1 LIISEIQELLDKY
14 TTWLRDNTTL
24 REVEDWVEITTP
36 YLDRNNDSIQIYAK
50 RDNGGYV
57 LTDDAYT
64 IEDLRISGCNI
75 ETPKRKELLKLT
87 LNGFGVML
95 NKDALEVHTSKERFA
110 LQKHNLLQAI
120 LAVNDL
126 FYLAE
131 PIVKSLFL
139 EDVTSWLDLSE
150 VRYTSKV
157 KFTGKTGYDHCFDFV
172 IPKSK
177 KQPERILQTINH
189 PSRETAQAIAF
200 SWIDTR
206 DVRPPE
212 SRAYAFLNDSDKEI
226 TENVVD
232 ALKSYEVHPI
242 LWSKRDNIKE
252 ELAA

>member
-1 LIISEIQELLDKY
+1 MINEIQELLDKY
-14 TTWLRDNTTL
+14 TAWLRDNTTL
-24 REVEDWVEITTP
+24 REIDDWVEITTP
-36 YLDRNNDSIQIYAK
+36 YLDRNNDHLQIYAK
-50 RDNGGYV
+50 KANGGYI
-57 LTDDAYT
+57 LTDDSYT
-64 IEDLRISGCNI
+64 IEDLRMSGCNI
-75 ETPKRKELLKLT
+75 ETPKRQDILKLT
-87 LNGFGVML
+87 LNGFGVIL
-95 NKDALEVHTSKERFA
+95 NKDSLEVHTSKERFA
-110 LQKHNLLQAI
+110 LQKHNLVQAI
-120 LAVNDL
+120 LAVNDI

-139 EDVTSWLDLSE
+139 EDVTLWLDLIE

-177 KQPERILQTINH
+177 KHPERILQTINR
-189 PSRETAQAIAF
+189 PNRETAQAIAF

-212 SRAYAFLNDSDKEI
+212 SRAYALLNDSDKDLSA
-226 TENVVD
+226 NVID

-242 LWSKRDNIKE
+242 LWSKRENVRE

>member
-1 LIISEIQELLDKY
+1 MINEIQELLDKY
-14 TTWLRDNTTL
+14 TAWLRDNTTL
-24 REVEDWVEITTP
+24 REIDDWVEITTP
-36 YLDRNNDSIQIYAK
+36 YLDRNNDYIQIYAK
-50 RDNGGYV
+50 KGNGGYI
-57 LTDDAYT
+57 LTDDSYT

-75 ETPKRKELLKLT
+75 ETQKRQELLQLT

-120 LAVNDL
+120 LAVNDI

-177 KQPERILQTINH
+177 KQPERILQTINR
-189 PSRETAQAIAF
+189 PGRETAQAIAF

-212 SRAYAFLNDSDKEI
+212 SRAYAFLNDSEKEI
-226 TENVVD
+226 SANVVD
-232 ALKSYEVHPI
+232 ALKSYAVHPI
-242 LWSKRDNIKE
+242 LWSKRDDVRD

>member
-1 LIISEIQELLDKY
+1 MINEIQKLLDEY
-14 TTWLRDNTTL
+14 TDWLRDNTTL
-24 REVEDWVEITTP
+24 REIEDWVEITTP
-36 YLDRNNDSIQIYAK
+36 YLDRNNDYIQIYAK
-50 RDNGGYV
+50 RANGGYI
-57 LTDDAYT
+57 LTDDSYT
-64 IEDLRISGCNI
+64 IEDLQISGCNI
-75 ETPKRKELLKLT
+75 DTQKRQELLKLT
-87 LNGFGVML
+87 LNGFGVIR
-95 NKDALEVHTSKERFA
+95 NKEALEIHTSKERFA

-131 PIVKSLFL
+131 PIVKSLFF

-177 KQPERILQTINH
+177 KQPERILQTINR
-189 PSRETAQAIAF
+189 PRRETAEAIAF

-206 DVRPPE
+206 DVRPSD
-212 SRAYAFLNDSDKEI
+212 SRAYAFLNDSDTDI
-226 TENVVD
+226 SANVID

-242 LWSKRDNIKE
+242 LWSKRENVRE

>member
-1 LIISEIQELLDKY
+1 MINEIQELLDKY
-14 TTWLRDNTTL
+14 TAWLRDNTTL
-24 REVEDWVEITTP
+24 REIDDWVEITTP
-36 YLDRNNDSIQIYAK
+36 YLDRNNDHIQIYAK
-50 RDNGGYV
+50 KANGGYI
-57 LTDDAYT
+57 LTDDSYT
-64 IEDLRISGCNI
+64 IEDLRMSGCNI
-75 ETPKRKELLKLT
+75 ETPKRQDILKLT
-87 LNGFGVML
+87 LNGFGVIL
-95 NKDALEVHTSKERFA
+95 NKDSLEVHTSKERFA
-110 LQKHNLLQAI
+110 LQKHNLVQAI
-120 LAVNDL
+120 LAVNDI

-139 EDVTSWLDLSE
+139 EDVTLWLDLIE

-177 KQPERILQTINH
+177 KQPERILQTINR
-189 PSRETAQAIAF
+189 PNRETAQAIAF

-212 SRAYAFLNDSDKEI
+212 SRAYAILNDSDKDLSA
-226 TENVVD
+226 NVID

-242 LWSKRDNIKE
+242 LWSKRENVRE

>member
-1 LIISEIQELLDKY
+1 MIISEIQELLDKY

>member
-1 LIISEIQELLDKY
+1 MINEIQKLLDKY
-14 TTWLRDNTTL
+14 TAWLRDNTTL
-24 REVEDWVEITTP
+24 REIDDWVEITTP
-36 YLDRNNDSIQIYAK
+36 YLDRNNDYIQIYAK
-50 RDNGGYV
+50 KANGGYV
-57 LTDDAYT
+57 LTDDSYT

-75 ETPKRKELLKLT
+75 ETPKRQDILKLT
-87 LNGFGVML
+87 LNGFGVIL
-95 NKDALEVHTSKERFA
+95 NKDSLEVHTSKERFA
-110 LQKHNLLQAI
+110 LQKHNLVQAI
-120 LAVNDL
+120 LAVNDI

-139 EDVTSWLDLSE
+139 EDVTSWLDLIE

-177 KQPERILQTINH
+177 KHPERILQTINRLN
-189 PSRETAQAIAF
+189 RETAQAIAF

-212 SRAYAFLNDSDKEI
+212 SRAYAFLNDSDKDI
-226 TENVVD
+226 AANVVD

-242 LWSKRDNIKE
+242 LWSKRENVRE

>member
-1 LIISEIQELLDKY
+1 MINEIQKLLDKY
-14 TTWLRDNTTL
+14 TAWLRDNTTL
-24 REVEDWVEITTP
+24 REIDDWVEITTP
-36 YLDRNNDSIQIYAK
+36 YLDRNNDYIQIYAK
-50 RDNGGYV
+50 KANGGYV
-57 LTDDAYT
+57 LTDDSYT

-75 ETPKRKELLKLT
+75 ETPKRQDILKLT
-87 LNGFGVML
+87 LNGFGVIL
-95 NKDALEVHTSKERFA
+95 NKDSLEVHTSKERFA
-110 LQKHNLLQAI
+110 LQKHNLVQAI
-120 LAVNDL
+120 LAVNDI

-139 EDVTSWLDLSE
+139 EDVTSWLDLIE

-177 KQPERILQTINH
+177 KHPERILQTINR
-189 PSRETAQAIAF
+189 PNRETAQAIAF

-212 SRAYAFLNDSDKEI
+212 SRAYAFLNDSDKDI
-226 TENVVD
+226 AANVVD

-242 LWSKRDNIKE
+242 LWSKRENVRE

>member
-1 LIISEIQELLDKY
+1 MINEIQKLLDKY
-14 TTWLRDNTTL
+14 TAWLRDNTTL
-24 REVEDWVEITTP
+24 REIDDWVEITTP
-36 YLDRNNDSIQIYAK
+36 YLDRNNDYIQIYAK
-50 RDNGGYV
+50 KANGGYV
-57 LTDDAYT
+57 LTDDSYT

-75 ETPKRKELLKLT
+75 ETPKRQDILKLT
-87 LNGFGVML
+87 LNGFGVIL
-95 NKDALEVHTSKERFA
+95 NNDSLEVHTSKERFA
-110 LQKHNLLQAI
+110 LQKHNLVQAI
-120 LAVNDL
+120 LAVNDI

-139 EDVTSWLDLSE
+139 EDVTSWLDLIE

-177 KQPERILQTINH
+177 KHPERILQTINR
-189 PSRETAQAIAF
+189 PNRETAQAIAF

-212 SRAYAFLNDSDKEI
+212 SRAYAFLNDSDKDI
-226 TENVVD
+226 TANVVD

-242 LWSKRDNIKE
+242 LWSKRENVRE